1 MTFASPMHQEI
12 STVPDLLRAIYPAFD
27 ERARTSCSFEL
38 CASVK
43 RVSIVGCG
51 DSHHAAVGAELAFR
65 QLAGVSARAYSALN
79 FSRYEA
85 GYLNPPGPLMDLVL
99 AISVSGG
106 VTRTVEALDLAQQ
119 VGAAA
124 VAITGSQESPLGQVA
139 QRVFEVKLPPPP
151 AELVA
156 LNTPGVRSYIAT
168 QLALYLMAVRMGEV
182 RGVLTTSNAN
192 LLRAELA
199 RLADQAEATIAACAA
214 PAAEVV
220 RAWQQPVEIVYVGA
234 GPLYGTAMFSA
245 AKMIEAAGVPTLA
258 QETEEWAH
266 IQFFTEPAA
275 APTIL
280 LAPEGFSSD
289 RMLEVADTART
300 IGRQVIAVAPE
311 ANDAL
316 RAHADVIL
324 PIAGEVRECFA
335 PLLYQIPGSLLA
347 AEYARQLGSHYY
359 RAFSGGRAD
368 IKYDIRTGTRL
379 TEPYR

>member
-1 MTFASPMHQEI
+1 
-12 STVPDLLRAIYPAFD
+12 
-27 ERARTSCSFEL
+27 
-38 CASVK
+38 
-43 RVSIVGCG
+43 
-51 DSHHAAVGAELAFR
+51 
-65 QLAGVSARAYSALN
+65 
-79 FSRYEA
+79 
-85 GYLNPPGPLMDLVL
+85 
-99 AISVSGG
+99 
-106 VTRTVEALDLAQQ
+106 
-119 VGAAA
+119 
-124 VAITGSQESPLGQVA
+124 
-139 QRVFEVKLPPPP
+139 
-151 AELVA
+151 
-156 LNTPGVRSYIAT
+156 
-168 QLALYLMAVRMGEV
+168 
-182 RGVLTTSNAN
+182 
-192 LLRAELA
+192 
-199 RLADQAEATIAACAA
+199 
-214 PAAEVV
+214 
-220 RAWQQPVEIVYVGA
+220 
-234 GPLYGTAMFSA
+234 MFSA

-316 RAHADVIL
+316 RAHADVVL

-335 PLLYQIPGSLLA
+335 SLLA
-347 AEYARQLGSHYY
+347 AEYARQLGSQYY

>member
-1 MTFASPMHQEI
+1 MTYASPMHQEI
-12 STVPDLLRAIYPAFD
+12 STVPELLRVLVPAFD
-27 ERARTSCSFEL
+27 ERARTTCSFEL

-65 QLAGVSARAYSALN
+65 QLAGISARAFSALN

-106 VTRTVEALDLAQQ
+106 VTRTIEALDLAQQ
-119 VGAAA
+119 VGAAG
-124 VAITGSQESPLGQVA
+124 VAITGSESSPLGQVA
-139 QRVFEVKLPPPP
+139 QRVFEVRLPPPP
-151 AELVA
+151 AELA
-156 LNTPGVRSYIAT
+156 GLNTPGVRSYIAT
-168 QLALYLMAVRMGEV
+168 QLALYLIAVRLGEV
-182 RGVLTTSNAN
+182 RGILTTSNAN
-192 LLRAELA
+192 VLRDELA
-199 RLADQAEATIAACAA
+199 RLADQAEATIAACAE
-214 PAAEVV
+214 PAAEIM
-220 RAWQQPVEIVYVGA
+220 RTWQQPVEIVYVGA

-266 IQFFTEPAA
+266 IQFFTEAA
-275 APTIL
+275 GTPTIL
-280 LAPEGFSSD
+280 LAPDGFSSD

-311 ANDAL
+311 SDQTI
-316 RAHADVIL
+316 RACADVVL

-347 AEYARQLGSHYY
+347 AEYARQLGSQYY

-368 IKYDIRTGTRL
+368 VKYDIRTGTRL
-379 TEPYR
+379 AQPYR